1 MMKQSAFLR
10 KINFCVSRVI
20 VAGALFLIA
29 ALYVMVA
36 KNYIKAPT
44 FGISTLKAAVP
55 ISQPKTFVEVQTTE
69 ELSALFNQHDYS
81 LEADKITSNIAVPAI
96 YLATLPNDFAK
107 DLTIAEKKE
116 LFMQAILPLIL
127 EANNEIAQERALL
140 ISLKETI
147 QNQGT
152 LLESQKEWLVN
163 LAEKYR
169 LKNFNYDKLDVLL
182 NRVDEIPVSMAL
194 AQAAEETGWGRS
206 YAARI
211 KNATHGVTLPSGVK
225 AYESLAISVK
235 AYMRNLN
242 ANPAYKKMRTIRAKL
257 RSQDKDLCGVQMMD
271 GLYYY
276 SELHHTYIKK
286 VKRHI
291 EHHNLERFDDAQL
304 RDISILAS

>member
-1 MMKQSAFLR
+1 MKQSAFL
-10 KINFCVSRVI
+10 KKVNFCVSRAI
-20 VAGALFLIA
+20 IAGALLLIA
-29 ALYVMVA
+29 ALYIMVA
-36 KNYIKAPT
+36 KNYIKTPT

-55 ISQPKTFVEVQTTE
+55 TMRPKTFVEVQTTK
-69 ELSALFNQHDYS
+69 ELTALFDQHDYS
-81 LEADKITSNIAVPAI
+81 LETDQTTSNIAVPAI
-96 YLATLPNDFAK
+96 YLATLPNDFAQN
-107 DLTIAEKKE
+107 LTIAEKKE

-127 EANNEIAQERALL
+127 EANNEIARERAML
-140 ISLKETI
+140 ISLKEI
-147 QNQGT
+147 IKNQGN

-163 LAEKYR
+163 LAAKYR
-169 LKNFNYDKLDVLL
+169 LKNFNHDKLEELL
-182 NRVDEIPVSMAL
+182 IRVDEIPVSMAL

-242 ANPAYKKMRTIRAKL
+242 ANPAYKKMRTIRNDL

-276 SELHHTYIKK
+276 SELHHAYIKK

-291 EHHNLERFDDAQL
+291 EHHKLDRFDDAQL
-304 RDISILAS
+304 RDISILSS

>member
-1 MMKQSAFLR
+1 MKQSAILK

-20 VAGALFLIA
+20 IAGALLLIA
-29 ALYVMVA
+29 ALYIMVA

-55 ISQPKTFVEVQTTE
+55 TDQPKTFVEVQTTK
-69 ELSALFNQHDYS
+69 ELAALFDQHDYS
-81 LEADKITSNIAVPAI
+81 LENDKITSNIAVPAI

-127 EANNEIAQERALL
+127 EANNEISQERAML
-140 ISLKETI
+140 ISLKEI
-147 QNQGT
+147 IENQGN
-152 LLESQKEWLVN
+152 LLESQKQWLEN

-169 LKNFNYDKLDVLL
+169 LKNFSYDKLEELL
-182 NRVDEIPVSMAL
+182 IRVDEIPVSMAL

-242 ANPAYKKMRTIRAKL
+242 ANPAYKKMRTIRYNL
-257 RSQDKDLCGVQMMD
+257 GSQDKNLCGVKMMD

-304 RDISILAS
+304 RDVSVLSS

>member
-1 MMKQSAFLR
+1 MKQSAILK
-10 KINFCVSRVI
+10 KINFCVSRAI
-20 VAGALFLIA
+20 IAGALLLIA
-29 ALYVMVA
+29 ALYIMVA

-44 FGISTLKAAVP
+44 FGISTLKASAP
-55 ISQPKTFVEVQTTE
+55 TTQPKTFVEVQTTK
-69 ELSALFNQHDYS
+69 ELTALFDQHDYS
-81 LEADKITSNIAVPAI
+81 LETDQTSSNIAVPAI

-107 DLTIAEKKE
+107 NLTIAEKKE

-127 EANNEIAQERALL
+127 EANNEIAQERAML
-140 ISLKETI
+140 ISLKEVI
-147 QNQGT
+147 DHQGN
-152 LLESQKEWLVN
+152 LLESQKEWLIN

-169 LKNFNYDKLDVLL
+169 LKNVDHNKLEELL
-182 NRVDEIPVSMAL
+182 IRVDEIPVSMAL

-206 YAARI
+206 HAARI

-242 ANPAYKKMRTIRAKL
+242 ANPAYEKMRKIRHNL

-291 EHHNLERFDDAQL
+291 EHHKLDRFDDAQL
-304 RDISILAS
+304 RDVSVLSS